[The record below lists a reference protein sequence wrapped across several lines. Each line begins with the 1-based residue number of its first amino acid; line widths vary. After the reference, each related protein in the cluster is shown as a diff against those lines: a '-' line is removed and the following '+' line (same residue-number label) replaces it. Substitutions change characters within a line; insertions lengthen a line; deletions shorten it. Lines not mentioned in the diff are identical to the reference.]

1 MLNRMVQIEAIRCDR
16 LALPGASRPGI
27 QQQIADRAFDLWLAR
42 GFRKGSPQED
52 WLRAQREVQQRSKLA
67 S

>member
-1 MLNRMVQIEAIRCDR
+1 MLNRMVQIAAIRCDR
-16 LALPGASRPGI
+16 MALPGAARPGI

-52 WLRAQREVQQRSKLA
+52 WLQAQREVQHRNKLV